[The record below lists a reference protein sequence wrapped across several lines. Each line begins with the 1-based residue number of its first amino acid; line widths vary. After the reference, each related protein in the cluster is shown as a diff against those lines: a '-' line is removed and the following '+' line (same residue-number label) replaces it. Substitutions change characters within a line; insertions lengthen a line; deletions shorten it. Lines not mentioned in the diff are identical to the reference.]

1 MPSADRPIRVLT
13 NDDGWILGTY
23 GPPIRKE
30 DLCDRMVAP
39 HEGTPF
45 DTFIWNVGG
54 REVFSYETEVGER
67 FAWDVTTF
75 ADPAERTRAENLHH
89 LVDSHGGPLAL
100 IAQSCHRIGMKFFA
114 SLRMN
119 THYNTDDD
127 ALGFGRFRREHPEL
141 LIGRPGEELHPGDPL
156 WGLRTGKDFA
166 FPAVRDLMNSLACE
180 LVERCDVDGIEL
192 DFMRHPGDFRPQ
204 EAYANRY
211 LLTDMVQQLRRRM
224 DAAGKTRGCKLELAV
239 RVAPTLDDSARLGM
253 AVEEW
258 IAEGLVDLVIVGL
271 GFNPFEARVAEFAGA
286 AAGTGCRILG
296 CFEALRPVM
305 DTEVL
310 RAIAARYWDEGA
322 DGLVNIGLGRFF
334 RNPDHAP
341 FSPGYLPATV
351 TFDAPFKT
359 RIAGLEV
366 EFYPAPSDATDSVSI
381 WFPELDIAVNN
392 LLWPAFFNIF
402 AIRGEEYRDPR
413 ILLRGLD
420 QLHGFNAEHQ
430 IATHGP
436 PLSGRSLISA
446 TISRYRDAIQFV
458 FDQTVRGANRGLS
471 LDELIAEVCLPELFD
486 SDFHTQQLYGLVEH
500 HIRQVYTG
508 LFGWFDEDES
518 KLFPTPQPEKA
529 AKMIAAFGGIDA
541 SRQLCDQALGQKDYR
556 WSIEVASHLVK
567 SQVNA
572 PEEDRLRLAAGLK
585 GLG

>member
-75 ADPAERTRAENLHH
+75 ADPAERTRAENLRH

-141 LIGRPGEELHPGDPL
+141 LIGRPGEELHPGNPL
-156 WGLRTGKDFA
+156 WGLRTGKDYA
-166 FPAVRDLMNSLACE
+166 FPAVRDFMSSIACE
-180 LVERCDVDGIEL
+180 LVERYDVDGIEL
-192 DFMRHPGDFRPQ
+192 DFMRHPGDFRPE

-224 DAAGKTRGCKLELAV
+224 DAAGKTRGRRLELAV
-239 RVAPTLDDSARLGM
+239 RVAPTLDDSTRLGM
-253 AVEEW
+253 EVEEW
-258 IAEGLVDLVIVGL
+258 IGEGLVDLVVVGL
-271 GFNPFEARVAEFAGA
+271 GFNPFEARVAEFAAA

-322 DGLVNIGLGRFF
+322 DGLYFFNFYSMSAEWKRAVVGELVDPAALARGDKIYEIDRARGGARDSQIGHAFRYCLPLEQLPVRLEEVRAERSATLRLDVVDDIAGAQRNGALGSCVLGLGFE
-334 RNPDHAP
+334 
-341 FSPGYLPATV
+341 G
-351 TFDAPFKT
+351 
-359 RIAGLEV
+359 
-366 EFYPAPSDATDSVSI
+366 
-381 WFPELDIAVNN
+381 
-392 LLWPAFFNIF
+392 
-402 AIRGEEYRDPR
+402 
-413 ILLRGLD
+413 
-420 QLHGFNAEHQ
+420 
-430 IATHGP
+430 
-436 PLSGRSLISA
+436 
-446 TISRYRDAIQFV
+446 
-458 FDQTVRGANRGLS
+458 
-471 LDELIAEVCLPELFD
+471 
-486 SDFHTQQLYGLVEH
+486 
-500 HIRQVYTG
+500 
-508 LFGWFDEDES
+508 
-518 KLFPTPQPEKA
+518 
-529 AKMIAAFGGIDA
+529 
-541 SRQLCDQALGQKDYR
+541 
-556 WSIEVASHLVK
+556 
-567 SQVNA
+567 
-572 PEEDRLRLAAGLK
+572 LAAGDEVVVKLN
-585 GLG
+585 GLDLTWRDRRLPAEPWTRQAYTADWASYPSRLATVPFESEPVEFDLEADWLHRGRNLLEIRLAQRAADASTALVLTDVRVSIRYVH

>member
-1 MPSADRPIRVLT
+1 MKASFNPSDSQIGPAGRRAHSQHLQHSERLREALYEVTDKAWSYVGNGLSNQSFIEGPEGLIAIDTGESIEEMQKAIEVIRTKTQAPIVACIYT
-13 NDDGWILGTY
+13 HFHYVSGTRAIIEEAGLSDLAIY
-23 GPPIRKE
+23 GHTGIAANLER
-30 DLCDRMVAP
+30 
-39 HEGTPF
+39 F
-45 DTFIWNVGG
+45 GG
-54 REVFSYETEVGER
+54 EVGPR
-67 FAWDVTTF
+67 GS
-75 ADPAERTRAENLHH
+75 R
-89 LVDSHGGPLAL
+89 
-100 IAQSCHRIGMKFFA
+100 GMV
-114 SLRMN
+114 
-119 THYNTDDD
+119 HQ
-127 ALGFGRFRREHPEL
+127 FGISMP
-141 LIGRPGEELHPGDPL
+141 
-156 WGLRTGKDFA
+156 
-166 FPAVRDLMNSLACE
+166 
-180 LVERCDVDGIEL
+180 
-192 DFMRHPGDFRPQ
+192 
-204 EAYANRY
+204 
-211 LLTDMVQQLRRRM
+211 
-224 DAAGKTRGCKLELAV
+224 
-239 RVAPTLDDSARLGM
+239 
-253 AVEEW
+253 
-258 IAEGLVDLVIVGL
+258 
-271 GFNPFEARVAEFAGA
+271 
-286 AAGTGCRILG
+286 
-296 CFEALRPVM
+296 
-305 DTEVL
+305 
-310 RAIAARYWDEGA
+310 DEGA

-585 GLG
+585 GVAYSTPSANARNWCLTRALELEGQLDLSRFRVHRFREREILNTRAGQWVSVLKVLLVPMRSAGKSGSLGFEFSDGSSAGLIIRNQVAVPCELDQCDSVIKVDHAAWAKLLGGKMNLSEFLESASGLTVEGKSKASELLACFDLPGFSS

>member
-1 MPSADRPIRVLT
+1 MPSAGRSIRVLT

-23 GPPIRKE
+23 GPPIAVEELR
-30 DLCDRMVAP
+30 DRMVAP
-39 HEGTPF
+39 HQGTPF

-54 REVFSYETEVGER
+54 REVFSYETEIGER
-67 FAWDVTTF
+67 FAQDVTTF
-75 ADPAERTRAENLHH
+75 ADPAERTRAENLRH
-89 LVDSHGGPLAL
+89 LVDTHGGPLGL
-100 IAQSCHRIGMKFFA
+100 IAQLCHDIGMKFFA

-119 THYNTDDD
+119 THYDTAND

-271 GFNPFEARVAEFAGA
+271 GFNPFEARVAEFAAA
-286 AAGTGCRILG
+286 AAGTDCRILG

-322 DGLVNIGLGRFF
+322 DGLYFFNFYSMSAEWKSAVVGELVDPAALARADKIYEIDGARPGAPDSQIGHAFRYCLPLEQLPVRLEEVRAKRSASLHFDVVDDIASAERDGALGRCVLGLGFEGLEAADDVEVKLNGRELSW
-334 RNPDHAP
+334 RDRRVPTDP
-341 FSPGYLPATV
+341 WTRLGYAADWARYPSKLATV
-351 TFDAPFKT
+351 HFASEP
-359 RIAGLEV
+359 V
-366 EFYPAPSDATDSVSI
+366 EFD
-381 WFPELDIAVNN
+381 L
-392 LLWPAFFNIF
+392 
-402 AIRGEEYRDPR
+402 
-413 ILLRGLD
+413 
-420 QLHGFNAEHQ
+420 
-430 IATHGP
+430 
-436 PLSGRSLISA
+436 
-446 TISRYRDAIQFV
+446 
-458 FDQTVRGANRGLS
+458 
-471 LDELIAEVCLPELFD
+471 
-486 SDFHTQQLYGLVEH
+486 
-500 HIRQVYTG
+500 
-508 LFGWFDEDES
+508 ES
-518 KLFPTPQPEKA
+518 
-529 AKMIAAFGGIDA
+529 
-541 SRQLCDQALGQKDYR
+541 
-556 WSIEVASHLVK
+556 
-567 SQVNA
+567 
-572 PEEDRLRLAAGLK
+572 DRLQRGRNDLEIRLVQRATGASTTLV
-585 GLG
+585 LADVRVWIRYLH